1 LLDREDV
8 ESLRE
13 EIADGLATLADALAV
28 LRETDPT
35 SADYNEALQAYGSHL
50 RNITMGASLVG
61 LDALGEAGASIERN
75 LDELPTQDAPRR
87 IAVCELLQQW
97 PGLCL
102 SYLATPEDPKAGERF
117 LALLSSPHWATPLD
131 PKGSRRLARMFMRVS
146 GHAAADQTVDASP
159 ETDSETS
166 TAAPDAL
173 DDDISGRPVLV
184 EVHDSFADDSVDT
197 VMHDVGVEAEPTG
210 QRGDSDGVTKAEVS
224 IESAAEAFAD
234 NPEQLSAHAS
244 RDLEAGETSN
254 CTNNEFGATDDTKV
268 ENAEVTV
275 QVGTEMDLADIG
287 ASRPGVSER
296 TAGLSGEDSSVR
308 NNDAGDLGS
317 GEEEAWDDRG
327 EEAEDGVTELLV
339 ALRGELVEA
348 QSELTEAL
356 EILASSESD
365 DPTLMEAVER
375 YEAIVERLWS
385 TCDLLGLTGL
395 QEICTFITNNL
406 LELAGQDRQER
417 ASRYD
422 LLAKWP
428 QLVLIYLQNP
438 SDDASCKALIS
449 QLQDTRWPSPLSDVA
464 AKDMLRAL
472 VEQPSAFENLEDK
485 EERPGHARPEHVA
498 LQVPEDVS
506 QEVLDAFLHE
516 APLQA
521 AEFSQIM
528 QRLYEGRYA
537 PDDIKHAQRLAHTLK
552 GSAHLTGIHGVATLT
567 HHMEDILEFLAAYS
581 VSPPQPLVDALV
593 EAGDCVEAMID
604 AIGQTA
610 PAPVNAVAVLQRVLD
625 WANRIDQGAVRADD
639 IATLQ
644 TPDQSPPAHV
654 LQTAAKSDQTSLQSV
669 IDADSFVPP
678 QVLRVP
684 TGIVDELLRL
694 VGELSMSIN
703 QIQDRYRRTTEH
715 ARALHEQDQLV
726 QERTFELEDLVD
738 IRGVGVMQH
747 GLRRTGTH
755 DETFDPL
762 ELNEYNELHSTTQ
775 GVIEAAADAR
785 ELRTAIQEDLGE
797 LDDLLVRQQRLN
809 KVLQQAVMSTR
820 MVPVRNIA
828 SRLQRAVRQTARA
841 THKQVQLQITGEEI
855 LIDGEVLQ
863 KLGDPLMH
871 ILRNAVDHGIEPAGD
886 RLRQGKP
893 ESGNITL
900 HFSRMGNTII
910 VRCADDGAGLD
921 YERIRSAGIERGLIE
936 VGTEPDRSEL
946 VRLLYTPGFS
956 TYSLVTQTSGRGI
969 GLDIVHTAVIGMK
982 GSLEIES
989 QEGCGC
995 EVVLRLPVSLI
1006 TAHVLLVQVNDELY
1020 GIPTTNL
1027 EQILA
1032 SGMGE
1037 LQQTDDELMLRVGE
1051 QAYPAMSV
1059 ANMLNASMDP
1069 ANDLSTKPA
1078 LLVHVDQGIVAVAV
1092 DRVVD
1097 GRDLVVKSM
1106 GHYVKDITG
1115 VLGAAILG
1123 DGAVVPVLDLA
1134 EMLRMPVKQLPATS
1148 AAESDVSQPV
1158 DQRRQVLIVDDSLS
1172 ARRSLSQLLTEAG
1185 YRPLLAKDG
1194 LEAVDVLQEIRP
1206 DLVLVD
1212 LEMPRMNGLEFTA
1225 HVRANKK
1232 TESLPI
1238 IVITSRSTEKH
1249 KKQATLAGANA
1260 YITKPFQENKLLDLI
1275 EGTVGG
1281 A

>member
-1 LLDREDV
+1 MLDREDV

-28 LRETDPT
+28 LREADPT
-35 SADYNEALQAYGSHL
+35 SSEYGEALQVYGAHL
-50 RNITMGASLVG
+50 KNITTGASLVG
-61 LDALGEAGASIERN
+61 LVALGEASANVEHN
-75 LDELPTQDAPRR
+75 LHELATDDTTRR
-87 IAVCELLQQW
+87 TALCELLQQW
-97 PGLCL
+97 PQLCL
-102 SYLATPEDPKAGERF
+102 SYLKAPEDPKAGEQI
-117 LALLSSPHWATPLD
+117 LALLASSHWATPLD
-131 PKGSRRLARMFMRVS
+131 PEGRGYLARLFTQVCED
-146 GHAAADQTVDASP
+146 AAEDRLVDIP
-159 ETDSETS
+159 LEVDSETS
-166 TAAPDAL
+166 ATVRTL
-173 DDDISGRPVLV
+173 DDDVSEEPPLIEADGLA
-184 EVHDSFADDSVDT
+184 ADDGVDAT
-197 VMHDVGVEAEPTG
+197 ADLAPVEADPVA
-210 QRGDSDGVTKAEVS
+210 QLGDGDDVAKAELS
-224 IESAAEAFAD
+224 GESAATTAD
-234 NPEQLSAHAS
+234 NAEQAFVHVNKGLKAS
-244 RDLEAGETSN
+244 ET
-254 CTNNEFGATDDTKV
+254 TDRTDDEIGMTDDDEI
-268 ENAEVTV
+268 ENAEATT
-275 QVGTEMDLADIG
+275 QAQAESDLVDIG
-287 ASRPGVSER
+287 ALKAVVD
-296 TAGLSGEDSSVR
+296 DSSASVAVD
-308 NNDAGDLGS
+308 NATSGQNSGAIDAATPERDIGGS
-317 GEEEAWDDRG
+317 GSEAADKG
-327 EEAEDGVTELLV
+327 ISELLL

-348 QSELTEAL
+348 QSELADAL
-356 EILASSESD
+356 EVLVSSESD
-365 DPTLMEAVER
+365 DPTLLEAVER
-375 YEAIVERLWS
+375 YEVIVERLWS
-385 TCDLLGLTGL
+385 TCDLVGLTGL
-395 QEICTFITNNL
+395 QEICTFITSNL
-406 LELAGQDRQER
+406 LELAGQDRQKR
-417 ASRYD
+417 ASRRD
-422 LLAKWP
+422 LLANWP
-428 QLVLIYLQNP
+428 QLVLVYLQNT
-438 SDDASCKALIS
+438 SDDASCKALIT
-449 QLQDTRWPSPLSDVA
+449 QLQDVHWPSPLSDIA
-464 AKDMLRAL
+464 AKEMLRAL
-472 VEQPSAFENLEDK
+472 VEQPSAIEELEDK
-485 EERPGHARPEHVA
+485 EERPGHARPEDVA

-506 QEVLDAFLHE
+506 QEVLEAFLHE

-521 AEFSQIM
+521 AGFSQVM
-528 QRLYEGRYA
+528 QKLYEGRCT

-552 GSAHLTGIHGVATLT
+552 GSAHLTGIQGVATLT
-567 HHMEDILEFLAAYS
+567 HHVEDILEFLAAYS
-581 VSPPQPLVDALV
+581 VSPPQPLIDALV

-604 AIGQTA
+604 AVTQSV
-610 PAPVNAVAVLQRVLD
+610 PAPVNAVAVLQKVLD

-644 TPDQSPPAHV
+644 PPGQAPATQDLLTPEE
-654 LQTAAKSDQTSLQSV
+654 SDQESLPTA
-669 IDADSFVPP
+669 IETDSSAPP

-684 TGIVDELLRL
+684 TGTVDELLRL

-703 QIQDRYRRTTEH
+703 QIQDRYRRTAEH
-715 ARALHEQDQLV
+715 ARALREQDQLV

-747 GLRRTGTH
+747 RLRRTGTH

-785 ELRTAIQEDLGE
+785 ELRTAIQEDLAE

-820 MVPVRNIA
+820 MVPVKNIV
-828 SRLQRAVRQTARA
+828 SRLHRAVRQTARA
-841 THKQVQLQITGEEI
+841 TNKQVQLQITGEEI
-855 LIDGEVLQ
+855 FIDGEVLQ

-871 ILRNAVDHGIEPAGD
+871 ILRNAVDHGIESGDD

-893 ESGNITL
+893 EIGNIAL

-910 VRCADDGAGLD
+910 VRCVDDGSGLD
-921 YERIRSAGIERGLIE
+921 YEQIRRVGIERGLLE
-936 VGTEPDRSEL
+936 PGTEPDRSEL

-969 GLDIVHTAVIGMK
+969 GLDIVYTAVIGMK

-989 QEGCGC
+989 QEGRGC
-995 EVVLRLPVSLI
+995 EIVLRLPVSLI
-1006 TAHVLLVQVNDELY
+1006 TAHVLLVQINDELY

-1037 LQQTDDELMLRVGE
+1037 LQHTEDGLMLRVGE

-1069 ANDLSTKPA
+1069 VDDLGTKPA
-1078 LLVHVDQGIVAVAV
+1078 LLVHVDQGIVAVTV

-1097 GRDLVVKSM
+1097 GRDLVIKNM
-1106 GHYVKDITG
+1106 GHYVKNITG
-1115 VLGAAILG
+1115 VLGATILG

-1134 EMLRMPVKQLPATS
+1134 EMLRTPVKQLPTTDD
-1148 AAESDVSQPV
+1148 AAGLEVSQPA
-1158 DQRRQVLIVDDSLS
+1158 DQRKQVLIVDDSLS

-1185 YRPLLAKDG
+1185 YRPLFAKDG
-1194 LEAVDVLQEIRP
+1194 LEAVDVLREVRP
-1206 DLVLVD
+1206 DLALVD

-1225 HVRANKK
+1225 HVRANKE

-1275 EGTVGG
+1275 EATVGT

>member
-13 EIADGLATLADALAV
+13 EIADSLATVADALAV
-28 LRETDPT
+28 LRQADPASTDY
-35 SADYNEALQAYGSHL
+35 SEALQAYSSHL
-50 RNITMGASLVG
+50 KNITMGASLVG
-61 LDALGEAGASIERN
+61 LTALGEASASIERN
-75 LDELPTQDAPRR
+75 LHELPTQDAPRR
-87 IAVCELLQQW
+87 AAVCELLQQW
-97 PGLCL
+97 PPLCL
-102 SYLATPEDPKAGERF
+102 FYLATPEDPQAGERF
-117 LALLSSPHWATPLD
+117 LALLSSPDWMTPLD
-131 PKGSRRLARMFMRVS
+131 REGSEHLARLFMQVCD
-146 GHAAADQTVDASP
+146 GVEQPVDAP
-159 ETDSETS
+159 LGKDPATS
-166 TAAPDAL
+166 MTADAVG
-173 DDDISGRPVLV
+173 DGVGDQPVLA
-184 EVHDSFADDSVDT
+184 EAYDSSAGDPPDRSI
-197 VMHDVGVEAEPTG
+197 HNAPVEAEPTG
-210 QRGDSDGVTKAEVS
+210 QRGGDDVAKTDVS
-224 IESAAEAFAD
+224 SESVAGAFAD
-234 NPEQLSAHAS
+234 SVGQEPVDGGKDIEAS
-244 RDLEAGETSN
+244 EASDRSDDEIN
-254 CTNNEFGATDDTKV
+254 ATDDAGA
-268 ENAEVTV
+268 ENAHIT
-275 QVGTEMDLADIG
+275 TPIHADMYSTNVDA
-287 ASRPGVSER
+287 ASAAISER
-296 TAGLSGEDSSVR
+296 TAGLAGDEAASDEDSDAVDLGTTDGDSR
-308 NNDAGDLGS
+308 SGRGGAAGD
-317 GEEEAWDDRG
+317 AI
-327 EEAEDGVTELLV
+327 AELLV

-348 QSELTEAL
+348 QSELAEAL
-356 EILASSESD
+356 ESLASSESD
-365 DPTLMEAVER
+365 DPALMEAVER

-385 TCDLLGLTGL
+385 ACDLLNLIGL

-406 LELAGQDRQER
+406 LELASQDRQER
-417 ASRYD
+417 ASRYG

-428 QLVLIYLQNP
+428 QLVLTYLQNTA
-438 SDDASCKALIS
+438 DDTSCKALIS
-449 QLQDTRWPSPLSDVA
+449 HLQDERWPSPLSDVA
-464 AKDMLRAL
+464 AKEMLRAL
-472 VEQPSAFENLEDK
+472 VEQPSAIEELEDK
-485 EERPGHARPEHVA
+485 EERPDHARPEHVA
-498 LQVPEDVS
+498 LQVPEDIS
-506 QEVLDAFLHE
+506 QEVLEAFLHE

-521 AEFSQIM
+521 AEFSQVM
-528 QRLYEGRYA
+528 QRLYEGCHA

-552 GSAHLTGIHGVATLT
+552 GSAHLTGIKGVATLT
-567 HHMEDILEFLAAYS
+567 HHVEDILEFLAAYS

-604 AIGQTA
+604 AASQNA
-610 PAPVNAVAVLQRVLD
+610 PPPGNAVAVLQRVLD

-644 TPDQSPPAHV
+644 PSRQPSPA
-654 LQTAAKSDQTSLQSV
+654 QDFQRDKESDQTSLPS
-669 IDADSFVPP
+669 AKGTDSSAPA

-703 QIQDRYRRTTEH
+703 QIQDRHRRTAEH
-715 ARALHEQDQLV
+715 ARALHEQDQLM

-785 ELRTAIQEDLGE
+785 ELRTAIQEDLGD

-820 MVPVRNIA
+820 MVPVRNMV

-841 THKQVQLQITGEEI
+841 THKQVQLQITGEDI

-871 ILRNAVDHGIEPAGD
+871 ILRNAVDHGIEPAGE

-893 ESGNITL
+893 ETGNIAL

-910 VRCADDGAGLD
+910 VRCADDGTGLD
-921 YERIRSAGIERGLIE
+921 YDRIRRVAVERGLIE
-936 VGTEPDRSEL
+936 VGAEPDRSEL

-969 GLDIVHTAVIGMK
+969 GLDVVYTAVVGMK

-989 QEGCGC
+989 QEGDGC
-995 EVVLRLPVSLI
+995 EIVLRLPVSLI

-1032 SGMGE
+1032 SGIG
-1037 LQQTDDELMLRVGE
+1037 QPQRTDDGLLLRVGE

-1059 ANMLNASMDP
+1059 ANMLNASVD
-1069 ANDLSTKPA
+1069 AGDDVSTKPA

-1097 GRDLVVKSM
+1097 GRDLVIKSM
-1106 GHYVKDITG
+1106 GNYVKGITG

-1134 EMLRMPVKQLPATS
+1134 EMLRTPVKQLRATD
-1148 AAESDVSQPV
+1148 AARLEVSQPA
-1158 DQRRQVLIVDDSLS
+1158 DRRRPVLIVDDSLS

-1225 HVRANKK
+1225 HVRANKQ

-1275 EGTVGG
+1275 EATVG
-1281 A
+1281 AA

>member
-1 LLDREDV
+1 MLDREDV

-28 LRETDPT
+28 LREADPT
-35 SADYNEALQAYGSHL
+35 SSEYDEALQAYSSHL
-50 RNITMGASLVG
+50 KNITMGASLVG
-61 LDALGEAGASIERN
+61 LAALGEASASVERN
-75 LDELPTQDAPRR
+75 LHELATDDATRR
-87 IAVCELLQQW
+87 TALCELLQQW
-97 PGLCL
+97 PQLCL
-102 SYLATPEDPKAGERF
+102 SYLETPEDPKAGQQI
-117 LALLSSPHWATPLD
+117 LALLTSSHWTTPLD
-131 PKGSRRLARMFMRVS
+131 PEGRGQLARLFAQVC
-146 GHAAADQTVDASP
+146 GDAAEDQPVDSP
-159 ETDSETS
+159 LEVDSETS
-166 TAAPDAL
+166 ATVQTL
-173 DDDISGRPVLV
+173 DDDVRDEPALIEAGDLV
-184 EVHDSFADDSVDT
+184 ADDAVDAAADDT
-197 VMHDVGVEAEPTG
+197 GVEAGPIAPL
-210 QRGDSDGVTKAEVS
+210 GDGDDVAKAEVS
-224 IESAAEAFAD
+224 GKSAVTTAD
-234 NPEQLSAHAS
+234 NAEQAFVDVGKDLKAS
-244 RDLEAGETSN
+244 GTTDGAGGEV
-254 CTNNEFGATDDTKV
+254 GMTDDDEI
-268 ENAEVTV
+268 ENAEVATKAHPETDPV
-275 QVGTEMDLADIG
+275 EID
-287 ASRPGVSER
+287 ASSAAMSNSPVS
-296 TAGLSGEDSSVR
+296 V
-308 NNDAGDLGS
+308 AGDSAAWDQNSGAVDAEISKEDTGGS
-317 GEEEAWDDRG
+317 GSETAEEG
-327 EEAEDGVTELLV
+327 ISELLL

-348 QSELTEAL
+348 QNELAEAL
-356 EILASSESD
+356 EVLVSSESD

-385 TCDLLGLTGL
+385 TCDLVGLTGL

-417 ASRYD
+417 ASRRD
-422 LLAKWP
+422 LLANWP
-428 QLVLIYLQNP
+428 ELVLVYLQNT
-438 SDDASCKALIS
+438 SDDASCKALIT
-449 QLQDTRWPSPLSDVA
+449 QLQDAHWPSPLSDVA
-464 AKDMLRAL
+464 AKEMLRAL
-472 VEQPSAFENLEDK
+472 VEQPSAIEELEDK
-485 EERPGHARPEHVA
+485 EERPGHARPEDVA
-498 LQVPEDVS
+498 LQVPEEVS
-506 QEVLDAFLHE
+506 QEVLEAFLHE

-521 AEFSQIM
+521 AEFSHVM
-528 QRLYEGRYA
+528 QKLYEGRCA

-552 GSAHLTGIHGVATLT
+552 GSAHLTGIQGVATLT
-567 HHMEDILEFLAAYS
+567 HHVEDILEFLAAYN
-581 VSPPQPLVDALV
+581 VSPPQPLIDALV
-593 EAGDCVEAMID
+593 ETGDCVEAMID
-604 AIGQTA
+604 AVTQSV
-610 PAPVNAVAVLQRVLD
+610 PAPVNAVTVLQKVLD

-639 IATLQ
+639 IAALQ
-644 TPDQSPPAHV
+644 PPRQSPAAHN
-654 LQTAAKSDQTSLQSV
+654 LQTAGESDQRPPPSARET
-669 IDADSFVPP
+669 DSATPP

-684 TGIVDELLRL
+684 TGTVDELLRL

-703 QIQDRYRRTTEH
+703 QIQDRYRRTSEH
-715 ARALHEQDQLV
+715 ARALREQDQLV

-747 GLRRTGTH
+747 RLRRTGTH

-820 MVPVRNIA
+820 MVPVRNIV

-841 THKQVQLQITGEEI
+841 THKRVQLQITGDEI

-871 ILRNAVDHGIEPAGD
+871 ILRNAVDHGIESAGD
-886 RLRQGKP
+886 RQRQGKP
-893 ESGNITL
+893 EIGNIAL

-910 VRCADDGAGLD
+910 VRCVDDGSGLD
-921 YERIRSAGIERGLIE
+921 YERIRNVGIERGLLE
-936 VGTEPDRSEL
+936 PGTEPDRSEL

-956 TYSLVTQTSGRGI
+956 TYSLATQTSGRGI
-969 GLDIVHTAVIGMK
+969 GLDIVYTAVIGMK

-989 QEGCGC
+989 QEGRGC
-995 EVVLRLPVSLI
+995 EIVLRLPVSLI

-1037 LQQTDDELMLRVGE
+1037 LQQTEDGLMLRVGE

-1059 ANMLNASMDP
+1059 ANMLNASMGPVD
-1069 ANDLSTKPA
+1069 DLSTKPA

-1097 GRDLVVKSM
+1097 GRDLVIKSM
-1106 GHYVKDITG
+1106 GHYVKNITG

-1134 EMLRMPVKQLPATS
+1134 EMLRTPVKQLPTTDG
-1148 AAESDVSQPV
+1148 AELEVSQPA

-1172 ARRSLSQLLTEAG
+1172 ARRSLWQLLTEAG

-1194 LEAVDVLQEIRP
+1194 LEAVDVLQETRP

-1225 HVRANKK
+1225 HVRANKE

-1249 KKQATLAGANA
+1249 KKQATLAGVNA

-1275 EGTVGG
+1275 EAIVG
-1281 A
+1281 AA